1 MKKKIAVIG
10 GGAAGMFAALNA
22 AERGCEVHLFEK
34 NEKLGKKIYITGKG
48 RCNLT
53 NACDTEE
60 LFQAVVSNPKFL
72 YSAFYGYTNH
82 DVIDFFEK
90 AGTKTKIERG
100 DRVFPVSDH
109 STDVIDALRRK
120 MREYKVQVHLNTEVS
135 KVEAKDGKVTG
146 VLSDGEKKLF
156 PADAVLVAT
165 GGISYKTT
173 GSTGDGYRF
182 AEELGH
188 KVTELYPSL
197 VPFNTKEA
205 WAKSLQGLSLKNVDV
220 KVMDGKK
227 KLYDGFGEMMFTH
240 FGVTGP
246 LI

>member
-1 MKKKIAVIG
+1 
-10 GGAAGMFAALNA
+10 
-22 AERGCEVHLFEK
+22 
-34 NEKLGKKIYITGKG
+34 
-48 RCNLT
+48 
-53 NACDTEE
+53 
-60 LFQAVVSNPKFL
+60 
-72 YSAFYGYTNH
+72 
-82 DVIDFFEK
+82 
-90 AGTKTKIERG
+90 
-100 DRVFPVSDH
+100 
-109 STDVIDALRRK
+109 

-197 VPFNTKEA
+197 VPFNTKRGRKA
-205 WAKSLQGLSLKNVDV
+205 FRV
-220 KVMDGKK
+220 
-227 KLYDGFGEMMFTH
+227 FR
-240 FGVTGP
+240 
-246 LI
+246 